1 MNLTQKALLLTAG
14 ILGSSIVH
22 ASSAGVSLNN
32 DTVKGDIDLNMGA
45 FGVNG
50 GVTHNDDENT
60 STAHI
65 GVTVE
70 DSDTSGPLQ
79 AGLGIRFYA
88 IDANLDSDTGN
99 DDLSLALALGGWYRY
114 TLPAANRVSIYGSVY
129 YTPEVLALSNLDH
142 MYTYEFRAEYMTMR
156 NARIYVRYG
165 KTVTVYEDNS
175 RKEIDKG
182 LSVGATV
189 DF

>member
-1 MNLTQKALLLTAG
+1 MNLTHKALLLTAG
-14 ILGSSIVH
+14 ILGSSIVN
-22 ASSAGVSLNN
+22 ASTAGVSLTNN
-32 DTVKGDIDLNMGA
+32 TVQGDINLNMGS
-45 FGVNG
+45 FGINSG
-50 GVTHNDDENT
+50 ITHNDEANT

-79 AGLGIRFYA
+79 VGLGIRLYA
-88 IDANLDSDTGN
+88 IDADLDNDN
-99 DDLSLALALGGWYRY
+99 DDLSVALALGGWYRY
-114 TLPAANRVSIYGSVY
+114 TLQQANRLSIYGSAY
-129 YTPEVLALSNLDH
+129 YSPEVLAISNLDH
-142 MYTYEFRAEYMTMR
+142 MYTYDIRLEYMTMR
-156 NARIYVRYG
+156 NARAFVRYG
-165 KTVTVYEDNS
+165 RTVTVYDDNS

>member
-1 MNLTQKALLLTAG
+1 MNLTHKALLLTVG
-14 ILGSSIVH
+14 ILGSSIVN
-22 ASSAGVSLNN
+22 ASSAGVSLTN
-32 DTVKGDIDLNMGA
+32 DTVKGDINLNMGA

-50 GVTHNDDENT
+50 GVTHNDDKNT

-79 AGLGIRFYA
+79 AGIGIRLYA
-88 IDANLDSDTGN
+88 IDANSEQN
-99 DDLSLALALGGWYRY
+99 DDLSVALALGGWYRY
-114 TLPAANRVSIYGSVY
+114 TLPEANRVSIYGSVY
-129 YTPEVLALSNLDH
+129 YSPQVLSISNLDH

-156 NARIYVRYG
+156 NARAFIRYG
-165 KTVTVYEDNS
+165 KTVTVYEDDS

-182 LSVGATV
+182 LSIGATV